1 MVPTNGTAI
10 LTFGPNAFVGPV
22 VLNTASIA
30 WNVPFGAATA
40 PTFTLSPGA
49 TCTVGGLPVNSGA
62 PIDLSSSPVVFKVT
76 AQGVSPIINN
86 YTVTATVASAVLWNV
101 AGSGVWDTATPNWL
115 TQPGAV
121 STKFATGNAAIFS
134 NIAGG
139 TITSAPG
146 ISPGSTTVNATAGTF
161 ILERGPIA
169 GTGTLTKEGASTLTL
184 ASANTYQGK
193 TAVKGGTLEAIGNR
207 AIGGSTS
214 FAVADGATL
223 LLSGTTGAAYKW
235 PSAAAPLTGAGTVNI
250 PLGRG
255 INAGLNFDMSA
266 FTGTLS
272 ITDGMMA
279 VNPFYS
285 GSFVSPANGTLRV
298 EENATLYLGW
308 QGTTFN
314 TIVELSGGT
323 DNGEGLGV
331 LRGDVA
337 TLNGAVILRT
347 DSTIGS
353 LGRTPFFTINAV
365 ISDGGQGFGFTKVA
379 TGTVILNATN
389 TYKGPTIVD
398 RGTLVCKTPA
408 SLGNGPLS
416 IGASA
421 IVDLDYAGDQVVAS
435 LTIEGEVKSPGVYGS
450 SSSPAPAANQ
460 DDNHFT
466 GTGTVKVAAG
476 YAGWAANNGV
486 TGGVNGDSNRDGVQ
500 NGVAYFMN
508 ITGLATNPG
517 FIGNTVTWPNGGNL
531 PATEYGAAKQFVV
544 QTAPD
549 LVNWTSVEVGALTTN
564 TSGPGGS
571 LSYTLPISGPKR
583 FVRLRVTPTP

>member
-1 MVPTNGTAI
+1 M
-10 LTFGPNAFVGPV
+10 
-22 VLNTASIA
+22 
-30 WNVPFGAATA
+30 
-40 PTFTLSPGA
+40 
-49 TCTVGGLPVNSGA
+49 GGLPVNSGS
-62 PIDLSSSPVVFKVT
+62 PINFSGGPVVFTIT

-139 TITSAPG
+139 TITTAPG
-146 ISPGSTTVNATAGTF
+146 ISPGSTTVNATAGTYIF
-161 ILERGPIA
+161 EGGPIA
-169 GTGTLTKEGASTLTL
+169 GTGALTKDGASTLTL

-193 TAVKGGTLEAIGNR
+193 TAVKGGTLEAVGNR

-214 FAVADGATL
+214 FTVASGATL
-223 LLSGTTGAAYKW
+223 LLSGTTGAVYKW
-235 PSAAAPLTGAGTVNI
+235 PAAAAPLTGAGKLNI

-266 FTGTLS
+266 FTGTLA
-272 ITDGMMA
+272 ITNGMMA
-279 VNPFYS
+279 ANPFYS
-285 GSFVSPANGTLRV
+285 GTFVSPENGTLRV

-308 QGTTFN
+308 QGTPFN
-314 TIVELSGGT
+314 TTVELSSGT
-323 DNGEGLGV
+323 DDGEGLGV
-331 LRGDVA
+331 LRGDTA

-353 LGRTPFFTINAV
+353 IGGTPFFTINAV

-379 TGTVILNATN
+379 NGTVILNATN

-408 SLGNGPLS
+408 SLGNGGALS

-421 IVDLDYAGDQVVAS
+421 IVDLDYTGDHVVAS
-435 LTIEGEVKSPGVYGS
+435 LTIEGEVKNPGVYGS

-460 DDNHFT
+460 DDIHFT
-466 GTGTVKVAAG
+466 GTGTVKVGSG
-476 YAGWAANNGV
+476 YGGWATNNGV

-508 ITGLATNPG
+508 INGLATNTG
-517 FIGNTVTWPNGGNL
+517 IIGNTVTWPNGGNL

-544 QTAPD
+544 QTASD

-571 LSYTLPISGPKR
+571 LRYTLPISGPKR